1 MEKHILT
8 ILSAEDDLDDQF
20 LIKEAIE
27 EAGIQASVNFVS
39 DGLTLIEKLTKQYRG
54 SLPDILLLD
63 LNMPVM
69 DGITVLKVLRERKD
83 FDDLPIIILTTSN
96 NQNEIDQCYSL
107 GAKSFITKPSSFKGM
122 VEVVKSFN
130 SFKEKQIPHSEK

>member
-39 DGLTLIEKLTKQYRG
+39 DGLTLIEKLTYRW
-54 SLPDILLLD
+54 
-63 LNMPVM
+63 
-69 DGITVLKVLRERKD
+69 
-83 FDDLPIIILTTSN
+83 
-96 NQNEIDQCYSL
+96 
-107 GAKSFITKPSSFKGM
+107 
-122 VEVVKSFN
+122 
-130 SFKEKQIPHSEK
+130 

>member
-1 MEKHILT
+1 MEKHIFT

-27 EAGIQASVNFVS
+27 EAGIEASVSFVS
-39 DGLTLIEKLTKQYRG
+39 DGEALIEKLTDQYKG

-69 DGITVLKVLRERKD
+69 DGITVLKVLRERREL
-83 FDDLPIIILTTSN
+83 DDLPVIILTTSS
-96 NQNEIDQCYSL
+96 NQSEIDQCYSL

-122 VEVVKSFN
+122 VEVVKSFG
-130 SFKEKQIPHSEK
+130 SFKENRVPASEK